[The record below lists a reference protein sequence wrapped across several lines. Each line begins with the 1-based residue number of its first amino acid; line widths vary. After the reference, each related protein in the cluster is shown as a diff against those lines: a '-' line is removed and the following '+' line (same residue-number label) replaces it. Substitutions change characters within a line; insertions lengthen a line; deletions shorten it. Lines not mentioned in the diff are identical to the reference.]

1 MLAVPTNISDFHLP
15 KEESGLQFVQDG
27 SKDSDICDL
36 ESIILRWYYNC
47 SITASMLKI
56 ILLDIS
62 AQDLEGKVKN
72 ICRTDLMIPF
82 DL

>member
-1 MLAVPTNISDFHLP
+1 
-15 KEESGLQFVQDG
+15 
-27 SKDSDICDL
+27 
-36 ESIILRWYYNC
+36 
-47 SITASMLKI
+47 MLKI
-56 ILLDIS
+56 ILLDVS